1 MNKPTMEPNANFN
14 ARLTSPCLRPL
25 RNINTLADNSR
36 KKQTTINSKGGMR
49 LAKDAI
55 TKADNAK
62 PEKPRTTPAK
72 KTTKLIKAK

>member
-1 MNKPTMEPNANFN
+1 MNNPTMEPNVNFN
-14 ARLTSPCLRPL
+14 ARLTSPCLSPL

-36 KKQTTINSKGGMR
+36 KKQTTINSKGAMI

-72 KTTKLIKAK
+72 KTIKLIKAK